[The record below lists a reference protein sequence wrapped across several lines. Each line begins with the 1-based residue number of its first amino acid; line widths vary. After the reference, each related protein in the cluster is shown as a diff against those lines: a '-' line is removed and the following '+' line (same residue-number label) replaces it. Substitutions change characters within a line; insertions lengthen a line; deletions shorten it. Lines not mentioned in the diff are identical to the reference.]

1 MRYLFSA
8 VLLCAVVIPQREV
21 AAQTTIGLKGGL
33 SFSTLTN
40 KQPDWKSRT
49 GFAAGIALDMR
60 AGPIGIQ
67 PELLYVQKG
76 VKSDG
81 TPSSD
86 APKLDYAEVPV
97 LLKITIPLP
106 ALQPFVYAGPS
117 VGFRLS
123 CKIGETDC
131 ASGLVKGTDFGAAL
145 GGGIRLGGNKGLT
158 LEGRYM
164 WGLKDIHNLNA
175 GVESRTRTF
184 LVLAG
189 VSL

>member
-1 MRYLFSA
+1 MRYLLPA
-8 VLLCAVVIPQREV
+8 VLACALLLPGHN
-21 AAQTTIGLKGGL
+21 ASAQTTVGLKGGL

-81 TPSSD
+81 SPSSD
-86 APKLDYAEVPV
+86 APKLDYAEIPV
-97 LLKITIPLP
+97 LLKVTIPLP

-123 CKIGETDC
+123 CKLGEVDC
-131 ASGLVKGTDFGAAL
+131 ASGVIKSTDFGAAL

-164 WGLKDIHNLNA
+164 WGLKDVHDLTS
-175 GVESRTRTF
+175 GVDSRTRTF

>member
-1 MRYLFSA
+1 MR
-8 VLLCAVVIPQREV
+8 VLLRTLLACLVAVPV
-21 AAQTTIGLKGGL
+21 AAASAQTTIGLKGGL
-33 SFSTLTN
+33 SFATLSN
-40 KQPDWKSRT
+40 KHPDWDTRT

-76 VKSDG
+76 VKGDG
-81 TPSSD
+81 SPSSD

-97 LLKITIPLP
+97 LLKVTIPLP

-117 VGFRLS
+117 IGFRLS
-123 CKIGETDC
+123 CKLGEVDC
-131 ASGLVKGTDFGAAL
+131 GSGVIKSTDFGAAL

-164 WGLKDIHNLNA
+164 WGLKDVHNLTS

>member
-1 MRYLFSA
+1 MR
-8 VLLCAVVIPQREV
+8 VLLGTLLACLVTVPV
-21 AAQTTIGLKGGL
+21 ATASAQTTIGLKGGL
-33 SFSTLTN
+33 SFATLSN
-40 KQPDWKSRT
+40 KHPDWDTRT

-81 TPSSD
+81 SPGSD

-97 LLKITIPLP
+97 LLKVTVPLP

-117 VGFRLS
+117 IGFRLS
-123 CKIGETDC
+123 CKLGEVDC
-131 ASGLVKGTDFGAAL
+131 GSGVIKSTDFGAVL

-158 LEGRYM
+158 LEGRYT
-164 WGLKDIHNLNA
+164 WGLKDVHDLTA